1 MSYFT
6 FYFSIEYELLSIA
19 YGVKTVKKCK
29 REFNSL
35 YLTFDME
42 TTLGRIQSQ
51 YADVIVDENIHG
63 VHIYV
68 VMICNYTKDLPQ

>member
-1 MSYFT
+1 
-6 FYFSIEYELLSIA
+6 
-19 YGVKTVKKCK
+19 
-29 REFNSL
+29 
-35 YLTFDME
+35 ME

-68 VMICNYTKDLPQ
+68 VMICIYTKDLPQ

>member
-1 MSYFT
+1 M
-6 FYFSIEYELLSIA
+6 SIA

-51 YADVIVDENIHG
+51 YAAVIVDENIHG
-63 VHIYV
+63 VYSYV
-68 VMICNYTKDLPQ
+68 AMICNYTKDLPQ